1 MNNYGSSMIQTGK
14 WINKSTGNIVYVKQ
28 SLMDGDNLI
37 IITDQGQLTMDEFK
51 NYIQLEDNE
60 IIPSIQD
67 LYANS
72 KPNGQLLAQ
81 INQGI
86 DPEDRITL
94 TNESKTQN
102 TTEKNILIKGLGD
115 KKLSTTI
122 NKQNNTNYDLIKR
135 VFDKFPVE
143 RTIDFNIVDEEWPF
157 KEFKMLVNVLD
168 VPIKDI
174 CDYVID
180 NYLDKERL
188 SKLLLE
194 YFKLHI
200 INEC

>member
-1 MNNYGSSMIQTGK
+1 MNNYGSGMIQVGK
-14 WINKSTGNIVYVKQ
+14 WVNKSTGDIVYVKQ
-28 SLMDGDNLI
+28 SLMDGDNLL
-37 IITDQGQLTMDEFK
+37 IITDRGQLTMDEFK

-67 LYANS
+67 LYAN
-72 KPNGQLLAQ
+72 KTQNKQLLAQ

-94 TNESKTQN
+94 NNNESVNIQNTNE
-102 TTEKNILIKGLGD
+102 NILVKGLGNNN
-115 KKLSTTI
+115 TPTI

-143 RTIDFNIVDEEWPF
+143 RTIDFNIVEEEWPF
-157 KEFKMLVNVLD
+157 KEFNMLVNVLD

-180 NYLDKERL
+180 NYLDKEHL
-188 SKLLLE
+188 SKSLLE

-200 INEC
+200 